1 MEVLTIK
8 QKEKNRE
15 GNILVRR
22 GGKEHRWN
30 RRVIFGLQ
38 GRRTTEE
45 EKEDNIW
52 RSKKIRE
59 GKYRKYLEKENIV
72 LQRRRRTKKN
82 IKIFGEKI

>member
-22 GGKEHRWN
+22 GGKEHRGK
-30 RRVIFGLQ
+30 RRVIFGQ
-38 GRRTTEE
+38 KGRRRTE

-52 RSKKIRE
+52 RRKIIF
-59 GKYRKYLEKENIV
+59 LW
-72 LQRRRRTKKN
+72 RRRRT
-82 IKIFGEKI
+82 EKENLFIVGV